1 VTLNSKLYSS
11 KYLKYIV
18 RLLTSDYVKENI
30 YYHQECSKFLEI
42 IQSKFLDLICDDS
55 KLYTFNMELAKF
67 ITIKNADLYRKDV
80 ILKNEGDPNNI
91 LNLPSH

>member
-1 VTLNSKLYSS
+1 
-11 KYLKYIV
+11 
-18 RLLTSDYVKENI
+18 
-30 YYHQECSKFLEI
+30 
-42 IQSKFLDLICDDS
+42 
-55 KLYTFNMELAKF
+55 MELAKF